1 MELIVRY
8 LHSYANAPILVITLL
23 LGACGGGG
31 GGNSADISPASPPD
45 VVITEATPNR
55 FLTFPNPQVQADG
68 TVQTTSTVWAQAYY
82 AAVDPNNQK
91 DTLDKWKA
99 ANGFGSGTGTEVNVI
114 FGDVR
119 DLGYGRNL
127 TFRQNP
133 NGTVVANVEN
143 YFVVAAAGYTY
154 SRINL
159 DAAVVKDPPSHKG
172 TNAIEVTPGPNGGA
186 NFAKFYTFD
195 PGTGTRRLTID
206 MDGRGEKAM
215 PGPCISCHGGR
226 GDALTPPDATGK
238 RLFNLVQNSLSQTRG
253 DVQARLHLVEPDVF
267 DYSSVAGLSRAEQET
282 KMKTINKMVLCTY
295 PLATPSSLPEDAC
308 RPAASINEWQG
319 TAAAQIK
326 NAYGGDGLPNA
337 VFNDTY
343 VPNSWLVAGQSTLYR
358 EVVATSCR
366 ACHNLRGTGNQS
378 DLDFEA
384 YEKFQSHSDR
394 IKAHILD
401 RGNMP
406 LAKLVSEAFYASN
419 RPQILANFLESRGFT
434 VRDASGALLKPGRPI
449 SDPGPDRVVRPGPST
464 LSAAGSLYANGYA
477 WTLISGPAGA
487 TLTNQNTAQ
496 ATFNAPLDGT
506 YLVQLIASNGPTQGA
521 PARLTIVVD
530 SALAIAPSAIRFAD
544 IKSVLQSTAAG
555 CTNAGCHIPGGTGVR
570 PPLFYSNTDR
580 NGDGI
585 VGDATDDLWF
595 YTEVRGRINFTDLVA
610 SAILRKP
617 SGNHHNG
624 LQRPGFNTS
633 VAPGQPS
640 RASYDLFQ
648 NWILNGAPQ

>member
-1 MELIVRY
+1 MRYQRSVAYFLFIVI
-8 LHSYANAPILVITLL
+8 SLL
-23 LGACGGGG
+23 LNACGGGG
-31 GGNSADISPASPPD
+31 GSSGDVAPAAPPQI
-45 VVITEATPNR
+45 VITDATPNR

-68 TVQTTSTVWAQAYY
+68 TYQTTSTVWAEAYY
-82 AAVDPNNQK
+82 AAVDPTNQK

-99 ANGFGSGTGTEVNVI
+99 ANGFGSGTGTEVNVVV
-114 FGDVR
+114 GDVR

-143 YFVVAAAGYTY
+143 YFVEAAAGYTY
-154 SRINL
+154 SRVNL
-159 DAAVVKDPPSHKG
+159 DAAVVKDPRSHKG

-195 PGTGTRRLTID
+195 PGTGARRLTIN

-238 RLFNLVQNSLSQTRG
+238 RLFNLVQNSVSATRG
-253 DVQARLHLVEPDVF
+253 DVTARMHLLEPDAF
-267 DYSSVAGLSRAEQET
+267 DYSTVTGFSRAEQEA

-295 PLATPSSLPEDAC
+295 PIAVPSTFPEDAC
-308 RPAASINEWQG
+308 RPTASINEWQG
-319 TAAAQIK
+319 TAAAQVK

-343 VPNSWLVAGQSTLYR
+343 VPNSWLVAGQSTLYK

-378 DLDFEA
+378 DLDFES
-384 YEKFQSHSDR
+384 YEKFLSHADR
-394 IKAHILD
+394 IKAHIVD

-406 LAKLVSEAFYASN
+406 LAKLVSEAFYASS
-419 RPQILANFLESRGFT
+419 RPEILANFLQGRGFT
-434 VRDASGALLKPGRPI
+434 VRDNSGAVLKPGRPI
-449 SDPGPDRVVRPGPST
+449 SDPGPDRVVKPGATT
-464 LSAAGSLYANGYA
+464 LSATGSLYANSYA
-477 WTLISGPAGA
+477 WTMVSGPAGA

-496 ATFNAPLDGT
+496 ATFTTSTDGT
-506 YLVQLIASNGPTQGA
+506 YVVQLVASNGTTQGA
-521 PARLTIVVD
+521 PAQLTIVVD
-530 SALAIAPSAIRFAD
+530 STLPIAPSAIRFAD
-544 IKSVLQSTAAG
+544 IKAVLQSTNAG
-555 CTNAGCHIPGGTGVR
+555 CTNAGCHTPGGAGVR
-570 PPLFYSNTDR
+570 PPLFYADTDR

-610 SAILRKP
+610 SALLRKP
-617 SGNHHNG
+617 SGHHHNG
-624 LQRPGFNTS
+624 QLRPGFDNS
-633 VAPGQPS
+633 QAPGQPG
-640 RASYDLFQ
+640 RANYDLFL

>member
-1 MELIVRY
+1 MESIVRY
-8 LHSYANAPILVITLL
+8 DHSLAYAPILCVTLL
-23 LGACGGGG
+23 LAACGGGG
-31 GGNSADISPASPPD
+31 GSAGDVAPASPPD
-45 VVITEATPNR
+45 IVITEATPNK
-55 FLTFPNPQVQADG
+55 FLTFPNPQVQPDG
-68 TVQTTSTVWAQAYY
+68 TVQTTSVAWAQAYY
-82 AAVDPNNQK
+82 AAVDPTSQK

-99 ANGFGSGTGTEVNVI
+99 ANGFGSGTGTEVNVV

-143 YFVVAAAGYTY
+143 YFVQAAAGYTY

-159 DAAVVKDPPSHKG
+159 DAAVVKDPASHKG
-172 TNAIEVTPGPNGGA
+172 TNAIEVTPGPNGGP
-186 NFAKFYTFD
+186 NFAKYYTFD
-195 PGTGTRRLTID
+195 PGTGVRRLTID

-226 GDALTPPDATGK
+226 GDALTPPDASGK

-253 DVQARLHLVEPDVF
+253 DVTAKLHLLEPDSF
-267 DYSSVAGLSRAEQET
+267 DYSTVAGFSRAEQEA

-295 PLATPSSLPEDAC
+295 PLATPSTFPEDAC
-308 RPAASINEWQG
+308 RPAANINEWQG
-319 TAAAQIK
+319 TAALQIK

-343 VPNSWLVAGQSTLYR
+343 VPNSWLVAGQSTLYK

-384 YEKFQSHSDR
+384 FEKFQAFSDR
-394 IKAHILD
+394 IKAHIVD

-406 LAKLVSEAFYASN
+406 LAKLVSEKFYSTD
-419 RPQILANFLESRGFT
+419 RPEILARFLESMGHT
-434 VRDASGALLKPGRPI
+434 VRDASGAVLRPGRPI
-449 SDPGPDRVVRPGPST
+449 SDPGPDRVVRPGVST
-464 LSAAGSLYANGYA
+464 LSAAGSLYANTYV
-477 WTLISGPAGA
+477 WSLVSGPAGA
-487 TLTNQNTAQ
+487 TLTNQNSAQ
-496 ATFNAPLDGT
+496 ATFTAPADGT
-506 YLVQLIASNGPTQGA
+506 YVVQLVASNGPTPGA
-521 PARLTIVVD
+521 AARLTIVVD

-544 IKSVLQSTAAG
+544 IKAVLQSTTAG
-555 CTNAGCHIPGGTGVR
+555 CTNSGCHIPGGTGVR

-610 SAILRKP
+610 SPILRKP

-624 LQRPGFNTS
+624 LLRPGFNTS

-640 RASYDLFQ
+640 RTSYDLFL